1 MCGIEA
7 MFYQVMVPV
16 RQRPFV
22 LLLVGERQYV
32 KDPQVYRMTVH
43 LFGAASSP
51 GCFNFAQK
59 TTADDNEAAIGSAA
73 AEFLR
78 RNFYV
83 DDTLKSVASIEETVE
98 LV

>member
-1 MCGIEA
+1 MS
-7 MFYQVMVPV
+7 
-16 RQRPFV
+16 
-22 LLLVGERQYV
+22 

-51 GCFNFAQK
+51 GCSNFAQK
-59 TTADDNEAAIGSAA
+59 TTADDNEAAIGSAG

>member
-1 MCGIEA
+1 MS
-7 MFYQVMVPV
+7 
-16 RQRPFV
+16 
-22 LLLVGERQYV
+22 

-51 GCFNFAQK
+51 GCSNFAQK

-73 AEFLR
+73 AEFLH

>member
-1 MCGIEA
+1 MS
-7 MFYQVMVPV
+7 
-16 RQRPFV
+16 
-22 LLLVGERQYV
+22 

>member
-1 MCGIEA
+1 MS
-7 MFYQVMVPV
+7 
-16 RQRPFV
+16 
-22 LLLVGERQYV
+22 

-43 LFGAASSP
+43 LFGIIAKLLQLCP
-51 GCFNFAQK
+51 K
-59 TTADDNEAAIGSAA
+59 DYTTADDNEAAIGSAA

-83 DDTLKSVASIEETVE
+83 DDALKSVASIEEPVK